1 MPDWNVSIVTDMS
14 GWDGTSYQGFSQKS
28 TFNGDIG
35 SWNTAQVTSMHTMFF
50 AASAFNQDIGSWNT
64 AQVTSMSGMF
74 WSASAFNEDIG
85 SWNTAQVTTMIYM
98 FNSASAFNHN
108 IGSWNTEKVTDM
120 RAMFQYASAFNQDIS
135 SWTGTAAT
143 TAQGNMFSG
152 ATAFQAK
159 FACTNADTG
168 PANSCAC
175 NSDYCLKSATF
186 AVAFNRCAQEAP
198 IDGLCIKYGLTDT
211 RFGTMP
217 EWDTHLVTDMSLDG
231 RKFPYFNADI
241 SNWKTS
247 KVTNMYQLFAS
258 KPAFN
263 ADISSWDTSSVIEM
277 RFMFYKASSFN
288 QNISSWEGTASSTEQ
303 TDVFRGADA
312 FQAKFLC
319 ADSNNGPVASC
330 LTLKSKWIAPL
341 PPSPSLPPLPPSPPL
356 PPPPL
361 SQTPVAPYSPP
372 RPPTLLT
379 NSNFGHA
386 IETCLTSDENAY
398 AATGSCTS
406 SEYGAMSNWNTSLV
420 SNMSYAFAVKMFFDA
435 DISR

>member
-1 MPDWNVSIVTDMS
+1 
-14 GWDGTSYQGFSQKS
+14 
-28 TFNGDIG
+28 IG
-35 SWNTAQVTSMHTMFF
+35 SWNTEKVTNMRQMFNQ
-50 AASAFNQDIGSWNT
+50 ASAFNQDIGSWNT
-64 AQVTSMSGMF
+64 GKVINMYGMF
-74 WSASAFNEDIG
+74 SL
-85 SWNTAQVTTMIYM
+85 
-98 FNSASAFNHN
+98 
-108 IGSWNTEKVTDM
+108 
-120 RAMFQYASAFNQDIS
+120 ASAFNQDIGRWNTENVTNGDDVYGVHGGMRIMFKYASAFNHDIS
-135 SWTGTAAT
+135 SWTGSAAT
-143 TAQGNMFSG
+143 TAQTDMFLE

-241 SNWKTS
+241 SKWKTS

-263 ADISSWDTSSVIEM
+263 ADISSWDTSSVTEM

-341 PPSPSLPPLPPSPPL
+341 
-356 PPPPL
+356 
-361 SQTPVAPYSPP
+361 
-372 RPPTLLT
+372 
-379 NSNFGHA
+379 
-386 IETCLTSDENAY
+386 
-398 AATGSCTS
+398 
-406 SEYGAMSNWNTSLV
+406 
-420 SNMSYAFAVKMFFDA
+420 
-435 DISR
+435 